1 MKTILCR
8 AYGPPERLEVAEVP
22 DPTAGPGQVVIDV
35 AACGVNFPDTL
46 VIAGKYQFQPPMPF
60 APGTDVAGTIRAVG
74 EGVTLP
80 VGARVFAFMGAG
92 MGGFAEQVLVNA
104 VSVVPL
110 PDTVEFVA
118 AAAMHLT
125 YATTLHALVDRAH
138 LQAGETVLVLGAA
151 GGVGLA
157 CVELAKQLGA
167 RVIAAA
173 STDAKLAICGASGAD
188 ATINYTTEDLRE
200 RIKTLTEG
208 KGVDVVYDPVGGT
221 YAEPAL
227 RSMAWEGRYLVVGF
241 TGGDIPR
248 IPLNLPLLKGCSIV
262 GVFWGGHAMRAPQA
276 NAAQMRQLVTWLA
289 EGKIA
294 PHIYRT
300 YPLAEAPHALDDL
313 LNRRVIGKAVIV
325 NAS

>member
-1 MKTILCR
+1 MKAILCR
-8 AYGPPERLEVAEVP
+8 TYGPPASLELAELP
-22 DPTAGPGQVVIDV
+22 DPQPGAGQVVIDV

-74 EGVTLP
+74 EGVALP

-92 MGGFAEQVLVNA
+92 MSGYAEQVLVNA

-110 PDTVEFVA
+110 PDSVDLIA

-138 LQAGETVLVLGAA
+138 LAAGETVLVLGAA

-157 CVELAKQLGA
+157 CVELAKLLGA

-173 STDAKLAICGASGAD
+173 STDEKLATCLASGAD

-200 RIKTLTEG
+200 RLKALTDG
-208 KGVDVVYDPVGGT
+208 RGVDVVYDPVGGA

-248 IPLNLPLLKGCSIV
+248 IPLNLPLLKGCAVV
-262 GVFWGGHAMRAPQA
+262 GVFWGGFAMRDPQA
-276 NAAQMRQLVTWLA
+276 NAAHMRQLVAWLA

-294 PHIYRT
+294 PHIYGT
-300 YPLAEAPHALDDL
+300 YPLADAPRALDDML
-313 LNRRVIGKAVIV
+313 ARRVIGKAVIV
-325 NAS
+325 NG